1 MIEHSIE
8 GEPVATPRFAE
19 RDWIIKAKLSP
30 TSTIHSNCLYKI
42 DCIHMRQRIH
52 PNMIIIMIPKINEE

>member
-19 RDWIIKAKLSP
+19 RDWIVKAKLSP

-52 PNMIIIMIPKINEE
+52 PNIIL